1 MTVNELMKMLRAR
14 ISPEEEALLRD
25 GRGLT
30 INEHNRSTALE
41 LLSAPP
47 MEGEVPEEEIGRL
60 EGVLTGY
67 LTEMLP
73 EKPEAW
79 KWIILACIYLS
90 YAARRPMHPIEAAKI
105 QVREEQG
112 ETVYYCP
119 LRSPEED
126 TACRF
131 CVCRKLEE

>member
-1 MTVNELMKMLRAR
+1 MTVNELMEKLRAR
-14 ISPEEEALLRD
+14 ISPEEEALLRE

-60 EGVLTGY
+60 EGILTGY

-126 TACRF
+126 TACHF

>member
-1 MTVNELMKMLRAR
+1 MTVNELMEKLRAR
-14 ISPEEEALLRD
+14 ISPEEEVLLRE
-25 GRGLT
+25 GRDLT

-41 LLSAPP
+41 LLAAPP
-47 MEGEVPEEEIGRL
+47 KDGEAPEEEIARL
-60 EGVLTGY
+60 EDILTGY

-90 YAARRPMHPIEAAKI
+90 YVAHRPMHPIQAAKI
-105 QVREEQG
+105 QVREEAG

-119 LRSPEED
+119 MCSPEED
-126 TACRF
+126 TACHF